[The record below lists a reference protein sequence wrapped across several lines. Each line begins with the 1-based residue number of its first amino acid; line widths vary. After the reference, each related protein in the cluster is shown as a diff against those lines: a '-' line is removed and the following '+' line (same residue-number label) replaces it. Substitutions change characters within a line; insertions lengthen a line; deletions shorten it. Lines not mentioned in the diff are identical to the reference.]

1 MQPRVLPPLI
11 SVVLAT
17 YNGERFLATQLD
29 SIFAQTYPNIE
40 VIAVDDAS
48 TDGTWALLQQY
59 AAQHPNMRV
68 TRNEQNLGYI
78 QNFDKACRIAS
89 GEFIALCDQ
98 DDYWLPQ
105 KLERLQAAIG
115 SHALVHC
122 DSAICNAALE
132 PTSVNTSHRAR
143 YQPLYSCL
151 QQAVV
156 CRIYGHAAL
165 FRSELLHKALPFPT
179 MLPHDWW
186 ICFHAT
192 LNGGITYLA
201 EVLVHYRQ
209 HAHNAVGAIGEKN
222 RREASRKKNVQEEK
236 TAKARQRMEAFY
248 QACPETLPFEKKVLG
263 QLVTNYQNFGLA
275 NNWKRMMLFFKHQG
289 LLLAVK
295 KRSRVRNWLFC
306 LKMFGKVQ

>member
-1 MQPRVLPPLI
+1 MHPPVTPPLI

-29 SIFAQTYPNIE
+29 AIFAQTYSNIE
-40 VIAVDDAS
+40 VIASDDAS

-59 AAQHPNMRV
+59 AARHPNMQV

-78 QNFDKACRIAS
+78 QNFDQACRKAS
-89 GEFIALCDQ
+89 GYFIALCDQ

-105 KLERLQAAIG
+105 KLEHLQAAIG
-115 SHALVHC
+115 NHALVHA

-132 PTSVNTSHRAR
+132 STGVRTSQRGH

-156 CRIYGHAAL
+156 CRIYGHATL
-165 FRSELLHKALPFPT
+165 FRSELLDKALPFPG

-192 LNGGITYLA
+192 LHGGIAYLP

-209 HAHNAVGAIGEKN
+209 HAHNAVGAVGENSRAN
-222 RREASRKKNVQEEK
+222 RKRIAKAEQA
-236 TAKARQRMEAFY
+236 AKARQRMAAFY
-248 QACPETLPFEKKVLG
+248 QACPESLPFEKKVLG
-263 QLVTNYQNFGLA
+263 RLAASYQDFRFA
-275 NNWKRMMLFFKHQG
+275 SNWKRMTLFSRYQG

-295 KRSRVRNWLFC
+295 KRTRLRNWLFC